1 MIWWRY
7 KMSQYMKLIGQKAKK
22 ASLTKINT
30 RIKNKVLKRYAS
42 LLDKEKN
49 FIIKANTKDVKF
61 ALEKGLKNNLID
73 RLTIDQKKLNNIKNS
88 INKIAKLKDPVDNIL
103 EKWSRPNGLRIKRV
117 SIPIGVIGI
126 IYESRPNVTS
136 DVAGLCFKSGNAVI
150 LKGGSEAINTNKIL
164 AKLFRKAL
172 KENKIDENYIQ
183 FVDSKDRKM
192 VDFMLSK
199 MKNYID
205 VIIPRGGKN
214 LVKRVQEFSSV
225 PIIGHL
231 EGLCHTFI
239 DKDAQLKMAIN
250 IIYNAKL
257 RNTSICGATETIL
270 LHEKIIKRFCNPI
283 LKKLEENNCKIYGD
297 HFLKKY
303 YKGKIYPAKEK
314 DWSTEYLAAIVS
326 VKTVKNCKD
335 AIRHINKYG
344 TMHTDSIVTKNKK
357 TARMFLKNVK
367 SSIAMQNTSTQFADG
382 GEFGFGGEVGISTN
396 TLPPRGPVGLGQLIS
411 YKYEVIS
418 NGQTRK

>member
-1 MIWWRY
+1 MN
-7 KMSQYMKLIGQKAKK
+7 LIGQNAKK
-22 ASLTKINT
+22 ASLEKVNT
-30 RIKNKVLKRYAS
+30 SVKNKILKRYAL

-49 FIIKANTKDVKF
+49 YIFKANTKDIKF
-61 ALEKGLKNNLID
+61 ALKKGLKNSLID
-73 RLTIDQKKLNNIKNS
+73 RLAIDQKKLDIIKNS
-88 INKIAKLKDPVDNIL
+88 INKIIKLKDPVDNTL
-103 EKWSRPNGLRIKRV
+103 EKWSRPNGLKIKRV
-117 SIPIGVIGI
+117 SIPIGVIGV

-136 DVAGLCFKSGNAVI
+136 DVASLCFKSGNAVI

-164 AKLFRKAL
+164 AQLFRKAL
-172 KENKIDENYIQ
+172 NENKVNENFIQ
-183 FVDSKDRKM
+183 FVDSKDRKR

-199 MKNYID
+199 MKDYID

-214 LVKRVQEFSSV
+214 LVKKVKEFSAV

-231 EGLCHTFI
+231 EGLCHTYV
-239 DKDAQLKMAIN
+239 DKDAELKMAMN

-270 LHEKIIKRFCNPI
+270 LHEKIVKKFCNPI

-297 HFLKKY
+297 HFLSRH
-303 YKGKIYPAKEK
+303 YKGKISTAKEK

-326 VKTVKNCKD
+326 VKTVRNCEE
-335 AIRHINKYG
+335 AINHINKYG
-344 TMHTDSIVTKNKK
+344 TMHTDSIITKNKK
-357 TARMFLKNVK
+357 TAKNFLKNVK
-367 SSIAMQNTSTQFADG
+367 SSIAMHNTSTQFADG

-411 YKYEVIS
+411 YKYEIVS

>member
-1 MIWWRY
+1 MSRY
-7 KMSQYMKLIGQKAKK
+7 MSLIGQKARK
-22 ASLTKINT
+22 ASLKKISTK
-30 RIKNKVLKRYAS
+30 IKNKVLKRYAL

-49 FIIKANTKDVKF
+49 SIFKANIKDVKL
-61 ALEKGLKNNLID
+61 ALKKRLKKNLID
-73 RLTIDQKKLNNIKNS
+73 RLFIDQKKLTNIKNS
-88 INKIAKLKDPVDNIL
+88 INKIAKLKDPIDNIL
-103 EKWSRPNGLRIKRV
+103 DKWSRPNGLKINRV
-117 SIPIGVIGI
+117 SIPIGVIGV

-136 DVAGLCFKSGNAVI
+136 DVASLCFKSGNAVI
-150 LKGGSEAINTNKIL
+150 LKGGSEAINTNKTL
-164 AKLFRKAL
+164 AKLFRRAL
-172 KENKIDENYIQ
+172 KENKINEDFIQ
-183 FVDSKDRKM
+183 FIDSSDRKM

-214 LVKRVQEFSSV
+214 LVKKVQELSSV
-225 PIIGHL
+225 PTIGHL
-231 EGLCHTFI
+231 EGLCHTFV
-239 DKDAQLKMAIN
+239 DKDAELKMATN

-270 LHEKIIKRFCNPI
+270 LHEKIVKKFCNPI

-297 HFLKKY
+297 RSLNKY
-303 YKGKIYPAKEK
+303 YKGKIYPAEEK

-326 VKTVKNCKD
+326 VKIVKNCD
-335 AIRHINKYG
+335 EAINHINKYG

-357 TARMFLKNVK
+357 TAQKFLKNVK
-367 SSIAMQNTSTQFADG
+367 SSIAMHNTSTQFADG

-396 TLPPRGPVGLGQLIS
+396 TLPPRGPVGLEQLVS
-411 YKYEVIS
+411 YKYEVVG

>member
-1 MIWWRY
+1 MSRY
-7 KMSQYMKLIGQKAKK
+7 INLIGQKAKK
-22 ASLTKINT
+22 ASLEKINT
-30 RIKNKVLKRYAS
+30 KVKNKILKRYSS
-42 LLDKEKN
+42 LLDKEKSS
-49 FIIKANTKDVKF
+49 IIIENTKDIKF
-61 ALEKGLKNNLID
+61 ALKKGLKKNLVD
-73 RLTIDQKKLNNIKNS
+73 RLTINHKKLNGIKAS
-88 INKIAKLKDPVDNIL
+88 INQIIKLKDPIDNTL
-103 EKWSRPNGLRIKRV
+103 DKWSRPNGLKIKRV
-117 SIPIGVIGI
+117 SIPIGVIGV

-136 DVAGLCFKSGNAVI
+136 DVASLCFKSGNAVI

-172 KENKIDENYIQ
+172 KENKVNENFIQ
-183 FVDSKDRKM
+183 FIDSKNRKM
-192 VDFMLSK
+192 VDYMLSK
-199 MKNYID
+199 MKDHID

-231 EGLCHTFI
+231 EGLCHVFV
-239 DKDAQLKMAIN
+239 DKDAELKMATD

-270 LHEKIIKRFCNPI
+270 LHEKIVKKFCNPI
-283 LKKLEENNCKIYGD
+283 LKKLEENGCKIYGD
-297 HFLKKY
+297 HFLSKY
-303 YKGKIYPAKEK
+303 YKGKISAAKEK
-314 DWSTEYLAAIVS
+314 DWSTEYLAPKVS
-326 VKTVKNCKD
+326 VKTVKNCEE
-335 AIRHINKYG
+335 AIKHINKYG
-344 TMHTDSIVTKNKK
+344 TMHTDSIITKNKK
-357 TARMFLKNVK
+357 IAKKFLKNVK
-367 SSIAMQNTSTQFADG
+367 SSIAMHNTSTQFADG